1 MTWWESLIHA
11 GQLAT
16 AISGIIA
23 LVTLIVWKPIVRPL
37 IAHNRKRTQDDAAF
51 RREMLDGQKTMI
63 SRLGA
68 LSGDVTNILRYQ
80 LQTSHNEYLRRGWAT
95 AAEKQDYQDL
105 YTRYS
110 EEGKHNGLQKQYL
123 VDVVSLPE
131 WQEEKKKAGGR
142 CDAEQV

>member
-1 MTWWESLIHA
+1 MLDSIIHA
-11 GQLAT
+11 GQIAA

-23 LVTLIVWKPIVRPL
+23 LVTLIIWKPIVRPL
-37 IAHNRKRTQDDAAF
+37 IARNKKRAEDEEKF
-51 RREMLDGQKTMI
+51 RREMRDGQKTMI
-63 SRLGA
+63 SRLDA
-68 LSGDVTNILRYQ
+68 LGCDVTNVLRYQ
-80 LQTSHNEYLRRGWAT
+80 LQTSHNEYMRRGWAT
-95 AAEKQDYQDL
+95 AAEKNDYNDL

-110 EEGKHNGLQKQYL
+110 EEGKHNGLHKQYL

>member
-16 AISGIIA
+16 AVSGIIA
-23 LVTLIVWKPIVRPL
+23 LVMLIIWKPIVRPL
-37 IAHNRKRTQDDAAF
+37 IARNRKRAQDEETF
-51 RREMLDGQKTMI
+51 RRDMRDGQKKML
-63 SRLGA
+63 SRIDALG
-68 LSGDVTNILRYQ
+68 SDVTNILRYQ

-131 WQEEKKKAGGR
+131 WQEEKK
-142 CDAEQV
+142 